1 MKSKLSAAR
10 WSSLPTAKG
19 GDGDDEEA
27 ESTLFVHVDGYNL
40 MGCDSECRSA
50 MRSKSRKRAG
60 MKAARR
66 RLARLLQHEFVE
78 KAGALGLGY
87 NVRTTLWFD
96 GKGHDEKYGD
106 VEIAFSSKEQIVDDK
121 LVEMLGRESV
131 KAAGT
136 LLVVTSDRKLTVRLH
151 DVGVLVMKSGVF
163 YKRYLRPK
171 GADKKDVDDHNH
183 DDHDHD
189 DEDQVTPPE
198 MANEQQQEEEAMSM
212 VMTDDFVAVINGKVE
227 CGRNDEDEAD
237 TQSGDSG
244 GVEMDSDDAPDEM
257 EGGGPR
263 DETAEDGEDSDYLE
277 IYGDDDEEEEDEE
290 EMVME
295 METEE

>member
-1 MKSKLSAAR
+1 
-10 WSSLPTAKG
+10 
-19 GDGDDEEA
+19 
-27 ESTLFVHVDGYNL
+27 
-40 MGCDSECRSA
+40 MG
-50 MRSKSRKRAG
+50 G

-66 RLARLLQHEFVE
+66 RLARLLQHEFLE

-151 DVGVLVMKSGVF
+151 DIGVLVMKSGVF
-163 YKRYLRPK
+163 YKRYLKPI
-171 GADKKDVDDHNH
+171 GADKMDVDGGDNN
-183 DDHDHD
+183 DDHDD
-189 DEDQVTPPE
+189 DEEDEVTPPG
-198 MANEQQQEEEAMSM
+198 MADEKEQEEEAMSM

-227 CGRNDEDEAD
+227 CGRNDEDEAG

-244 GVEMDSDDAPDEM
+244 DVDVDVDTDDAPDEM
-257 EGGGPR
+257 EGGGHRYGTPI
-263 DETAEDGEDSDYLE
+263 AEDGEDSDFLE
-277 IYGDDDEEEEDEE
+277 IYGDEEEEEDMEM